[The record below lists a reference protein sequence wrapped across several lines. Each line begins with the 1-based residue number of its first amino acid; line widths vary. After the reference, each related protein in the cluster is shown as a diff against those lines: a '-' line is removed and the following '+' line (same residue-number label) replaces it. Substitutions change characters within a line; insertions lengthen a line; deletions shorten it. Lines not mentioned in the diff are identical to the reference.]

1 MEYKQEPQKDD
12 ALDAFYD
19 CTAEDEWAAGISTT
33 GGGAEIFIIEK

>member
-19 CTAEDEWAAGISTT
+19 CTAEDERAAPHIHN
-33 GGGAEIFIIEK
+33 GGGAEIFTIEK